1 MHSIYLLI
9 KLLKMKFNPISIC
22 LIFTTIFI
30 STISLAQVGIG
41 TTSPNASAKLDIT
54 STTQGL
60 LPPRMTATQRNA
72 ISTPAAGLMIWNS
85 SLNQLEV
92 FDGSLWVNMNGIK
105 SIGQIYQGGIIAYIL
120 KPLDPGY
127 DANVQHGLIVA
138 TSDQNS
144 GIRWYNNNEPTGL
157 IIYTNTGATG
167 TAIGTGLANTNT
179 IIASQGATAT
189 SYAAGLARAY
199 TGGGYTDWYL
209 PSKDEIY
216 KLYLLY
222 TAIEGFVYISS
233 LLDGYWYWSS
243 TEFDDSSAWFQ
254 YFDDGFQAIAGKE
267 AGLAVRAVRSF

>member
-9 KLLKMKFNPISIC
+9 KLLKMKFNSKSIC
-22 LIFTTIFI
+22 LIFATIFI

-243 TEFDDSSAWFQ
+243 SEVASGSAWFQ

-267 AGLAVRAVRSF
+267 GCLAVRAVRSF

>member
-22 LIFTTIFI
+22 LIFATIFI

-157 IIYTNTGATG
+157 IIYTNTGARG

-267 AGLAVRAVRSF
+267 AGMAVRAVRSF

>member
-22 LIFTTIFI
+22 LIFATIFI

-157 IIYTNTGATG
+157 IIYTNTGARG

-254 YFDDGFQAIAGKE
+254 YFDDGFQAIAGKA
-267 AGLAVRAVRSF
+267 AGMAVRAVRSL

>member
-22 LIFTTIFI
+22 LIFATIFI

-157 IIYTNTGATG
+157 IIYTNTGARG

-267 AGLAVRAVRSF
+267 ECLAVRAVRSF

>member
-22 LIFTTIFI
+22 LIFATIFI

-157 IIYTNTGATG
+157 IIYTNTGAIG

-267 AGLAVRAVRSF
+267 GCLAVRAVRSF